1 MLKRKIMD
9 QLIKWKES
17 KEKKCLL
24 LYGARQVGKT
34 YIVDQ
39 FAKDHYDSYISID
52 FRKYPSLKSIFEG
65 DLDVDTLIS
74 KISLFLPQSRF
85 IPNNTLLLLDEIQD
99 CPPARTSLK
108 YWAQDDRFDVIATG
122 SQLVVSMHGNAVPA
136 GYETKIMMHSLDFE
150 EFLWAMGIPE
160 SSISMI
166 YSYFISGEKIPE
178 EINNKMF
185 SYLRQYMVIG
195 GMPDVINQF
204 LKANNY
210 AIADEL
216 QNQLNMEYRDDIAK
230 YADSSI
236 RMKAIACYDSI
247 PQQLLK
253 DNHKFQYKM
262 VKKGTTS
269 SYYENSFKWLE
280 KAGLLTRC
288 YNVEIPEFPL
298 SGYKKSDQFTVY
310 LNDIGLLSAF
320 YGFQIKAP
328 LLQNT
333 LVGNVKGAL
342 YENLIADILLK
353 KNHPLYY
360 YANEKRTVQIEF
372 LLEENSHVVPMEAKA
387 KNRATP
393 SLNKLLLSDI
403 IPYGYKMI
411 SGNIGFEGKKKTLP
425 LYMAMFL

>member
-122 SQLVVSMHGNAVPA
+122 SQLGVSMHGNAVPA

-185 SYLRQYMVIG
+185 S
-195 GMPDVINQF
+195 
-204 LKANNY
+204 
-210 AIADEL
+210 
-216 QNQLNMEYRDDIAK
+216 
-230 YADSSI
+230 
-236 RMKAIACYDSI
+236 
-247 PQQLLK
+247 
-253 DNHKFQYKM
+253 
-262 VKKGTTS
+262 
-269 SYYENSFKWLE
+269 
-280 KAGLLTRC
+280 
-288 YNVEIPEFPL
+288 
-298 SGYKKSDQFTVY
+298 
-310 LNDIGLLSAF
+310 
-320 YGFQIKAP
+320 
-328 LLQNT
+328 
-333 LVGNVKGAL
+333 
-342 YENLIADILLK
+342 
-353 KNHPLYY
+353 
-360 YANEKRTVQIEF
+360 
-372 LLEENSHVVPMEAKA
+372 
-387 KNRATP
+387 
-393 SLNKLLLSDI
+393 
-403 IPYGYKMI
+403 
-411 SGNIGFEGKKKTLP
+411 
-425 LYMAMFL
+425 

>member
-122 SQLVVSMHGNAVPA
+122 SQLGVSMHGNAVPA
-136 GYETKIMMHSLDFE
+136 GYETKMMMHSLDFE

-178 EINNKMF
+178 EINEKMF

-204 LKANNY
+204 LKTNNY
-210 AIADEL
+210 AVADEL

-269 SYYENSFKWLE
+269 SYYEKSFEWLE

-320 YGFQIKAP
+320 YGFQNKAP

-372 LLEENSHVVPMEAKA
+372 LLEENSHVVPMEVKA

-393 SLNKLLLSDI
+393 SLNKLLLSDH

-411 SGNIGFEGKKKTLP
+411 SGNTGFEGKKKTLP